1 MAVLNFRVGRDFKC
15 HRAQTPTQCSSLYSC
30 GLEASGGL
38 RSEWRKRSTRFGFYI
53 SFSKFQNLGVAGVVE
68 RDYIG
73 ETDTLLE
80 DIRLREKE
88 LKKLALCCLTLTMKE
103 CQFVL

>member
-1 MAVLNFRVGRDFKC
+1 MSSSPDTHSVQQSLQLWVGSIR
-15 HRAQTPTQCSSLYSC
+15 
-30 GLEASGGL
+30 GL

-88 LKKLALCCLTLTMKE
+88 LKKLALCCLTLTIKE

>member
-1 MAVLNFRVGRDFKC
+1 MSSSPDTHSVQQSLQLWVG
-15 HRAQTPTQCSSLYSC
+15 SI
-30 GLEASGGL
+30 GGL

-88 LKKLALCCLTLTMKE
+88 MKKLALCCLTLTIKE